1 MKIFISPPFGNYFT
15 DWRLSNKLINNIDGN
30 NCYTEFIP
38 VKGSFTLEP
47 RDGLILQIIKT
58 LRYSFTYKGWVNKI
72 GLRNK
77 GIDYAVNKYNSGSY
91 DRCVVSIAVLK
102 KEDVPKLLEKIPL
115 DMPLEINV
123 SCPNVGAHITDIGI
137 DKFINRYRR
146 WCIIKISPHSDPKL
160 IDGYYNMG
168 FRQFHCC
175 NTVPVNE
182 GGASGEIVRPY
193 TEFFTQYIKQKYS
206 DATVISGGGI
216 ETLSDINNYKNKGA
230 NYFSISTLCFSPLGF
245 IKLLFEL

>member
-15 DWRLSNKLINNIDGN
+15 DWRLSNKLVNNIDGN

-77 GIDYAVNKYNSGSY
+77 GIDYAISKYNSGSY

-102 KEDVPKLLEKIPL
+102 NPRPGGPGGSRGVPGKICGVKVLELERKNRTDPQIPSED
-115 DMPLEINV
+115 
-123 SCPNVGAHITDIGI
+123 G
-137 DKFINRYRR
+137 R
-146 WCIIKISPHSDPKL
+146 
-160 IDGYYNMG
+160 
-168 FRQFHCC
+168 
-175 NTVPVNE
+175 TV
-182 GGASGEIVRPY
+182 
-193 TEFFTQYIKQKYS
+193 
-206 DATVISGGGI
+206 
-216 ETLSDINNYKNKGA
+216 
-230 NYFSISTLCFSPLGF
+230 
-245 IKLLFEL
+245 